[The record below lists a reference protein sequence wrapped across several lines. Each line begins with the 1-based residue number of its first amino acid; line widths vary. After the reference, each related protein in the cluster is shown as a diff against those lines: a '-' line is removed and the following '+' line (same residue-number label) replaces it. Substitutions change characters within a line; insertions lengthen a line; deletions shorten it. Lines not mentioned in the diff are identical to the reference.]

1 MSQSH
6 EKLKPVCFAMN
17 DETLLILDEIAAQF
31 LSLHGCV
38 FSRSQIIRAI
48 LHGVAERG
56 IQWEKIKTLKELER
70 EVAR

>member
-1 MSQSH
+1 MSH

-48 LHGVAERG
+48 LHGVSERG
-56 IQWEKIKTLKELER
+56 IEWQRVKTIKEIELEIS
-70 EVAR
+70 AK